1 MEYNTHIYNEGDPL
15 YGTWEDD
22 WRLLSTSPKK
32 DLHFLRRVFD
42 RTICIE
48 DYEKCEFCYAI
59 FDEDEEN
66 PKTAYYCPQ
75 ERYWVC
81 KTCFNDFKEHLN
93 WTAEALKEDM
103 PVDPLSR
110 LTTGFRTIVDTDSRA
125 IIVCDCQ
132 HVVRYMNDAARDF
145 FSGSAILNHYWGDA
159 FTPCIRKDIWL
170 EVEKRFDEVLH
181 NPKKDSVATIMVSS
195 LTIEMVVL
203 RNHYGEMMGYGLIFH
218 DKGDGESVKGT

>member
-1 MEYNTHIYNEGDPL
+1 MEYNTHIYKEGDPL

-22 WRLLSTSPKK
+22 WRLLSTFPEKN
-32 DLHFLRRVFD
+32 LHFLRRVFD

-48 DYEKCEFCYAI
+48 DYDQCEFCYAI

-81 KTCFNDFKEHLN
+81 ETCFNDFKDHLN

-132 HVVRYMNDAARDF
+132 HVVRYMNDAAKGY
-145 FSGSAILNHYWGDA
+145 FSGSTILNHFWGLA
-159 FTPCIRKDIWL
+159 FKNHEIWL
-170 EVEKRFDEVLH
+170 EVKKLFYEVFH
-181 NPKKDSVATIMVSS
+181 NPKKDSVATIMVSN